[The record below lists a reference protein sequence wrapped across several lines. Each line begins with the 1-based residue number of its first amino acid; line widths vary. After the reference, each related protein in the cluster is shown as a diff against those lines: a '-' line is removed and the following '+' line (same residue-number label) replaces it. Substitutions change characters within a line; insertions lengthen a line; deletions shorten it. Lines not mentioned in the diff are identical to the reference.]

1 MSSTKNK
8 NIITLQSTTST
19 QIYLNSEYADIY
31 MNGTMKSS
39 VVFFFKNPIQINKNS
54 IEMRLSVVNAQ
65 IPVSWYLIN
74 SNNNMITITIS
85 GVSTTYYFKQ
95 GNYNVNSFIT
105 EWNNSIGTGWTLTFD
120 SITNKINFSYST
132 NFSFKDS
139 INSIFPIMGFQ
150 KGIIYNSV
158 SNNLISPFCINFAG
172 ITRLQMKSSIF
183 NLRNVDSF
191 NKDINRTIAVIPVNN
206 IGSGYILY
214 HNITQYR
221 NIFKTY
227 EIFSI
232 DIEFRDDARNFI
244 DFNNINWSCTLQIDV
259 LSESIEN
266 LDNLEDV
273 YNNQAQELF

>member
-158 SNNLISPFCINFAG
+158 SNNLILPFCINFAG

>member
-1 MSSTKNK
+1 MTSTNNK

-19 QIYLNSEYADIY
+19 QIYLNSQYADIY

-39 VVFFFKNPIQINKNS
+39 IVFFFKNPIQINRNA

-65 IPVSWYLIN
+65 IPISWYLIN
-74 SNNNMITITIS
+74 STNNMITIN
-85 GVSTTYYFKQ
+85 STNYYFKQ

-120 SITNKINFSYST
+120 SITNKINFTYTS

-139 INSIFPIMGFQ
+139 INSIFSIIGFQ
-150 KGIIYNSV
+150 TGIIYNSS
-158 SNNLISPFCINFAG
+158 SNSLISPFCVNFAG
-172 ITRLQMKSSIF
+172 LTRLQMKSSIF

-191 NKDINRTIAVIPVNN
+191 KKDMNRTIACIPVTQ

-214 HNITQYR
+214 NNITQYR
-221 NIFKTY
+221 NIFKNH

-232 DIEFRDDARNFI
+232 DIELRDDARNFI
-244 DFNNINWSCTLQIDV
+244 DFNNVDWSCCLQIDI
-259 LSESIEN
+259 LNETIEN
-266 LDNLEDV
+266 LDTLSDIYE
-273 YNNQAQELF
+273 NQPQEI

>member
-1 MSSTKNK
+1 
-8 NIITLQSTTST
+8 
-19 QIYLNSEYADIY
+19 
-31 MNGTMKSS
+31 
-39 VVFFFKNPIQINKNS
+39 
-54 IEMRLSVVNAQ
+54 
-65 IPVSWYLIN
+65 
-74 SNNNMITITIS
+74 
-85 GVSTTYYFKQ
+85 
-95 GNYNVNSFIT
+95 
-105 EWNNSIGTGWTLTFD
+105 
-120 SITNKINFSYST
+120 
-132 NFSFKDS
+132 
-139 INSIFPIMGFQ
+139 
-150 KGIIYNSV
+150 
-158 SNNLISPFCINFAG
+158 
-172 ITRLQMKSSIF
+172 MKSSIF